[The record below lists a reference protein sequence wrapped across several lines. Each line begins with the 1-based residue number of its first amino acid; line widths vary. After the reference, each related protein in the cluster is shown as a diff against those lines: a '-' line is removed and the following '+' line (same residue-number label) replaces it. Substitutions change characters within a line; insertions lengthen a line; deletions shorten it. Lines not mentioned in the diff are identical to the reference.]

1 MKQVGSILVLLGICL
16 LFTGTFVVRGETVV
30 EKPYLVENETVPQAH
45 MIFDLFTYD
54 DGQENYVY
62 VSTFGFNW
70 IQQEN
75 TVSVMFAL
83 GENLLEVDENNV
95 WHWNI
100 SEDIEHLSF
109 VADIKDTS
117 ITALGN
123 KMINTIEFENIVMGE
138 EPMPDV
144 VGSVEFIYPA
154 FEFGTPLS
162 ILENYELGISLT
174 LNTEEENEELMFV
187 LAFDPST
194 KSVMIFKEVIE
205 NLDVMDID
213 YTVVKNVGQRK
224 LVNYDVTAEKENVG
238 KLVGYGIIVTPNL
251 YRFDVYAAANEYW
264 WMISLCGVVLML
276 SGVFALTRPMRRV
289 YGR

>member
-117 ITALGN
+117 ITTLGN